1 MTTQVEQIG
10 YSRMCGN
17 ELLRLP
23 YRFKLPHSSLPDPRR
38 FMRLLCPVILI
49 LLSTVDRVWNL
60 LAMSDPAA
68 TQLVCHDLSG
78 FTAVTAQ

>member
-1 MTTQVEQIG
+1 MG
-10 YSRMCGN
+10 SHKC
-17 ELLRLP
+17 LRL
-23 YRFKLPHSSLPDPRR
+23 LHGLEAPHPSLPDPRR

-49 LLSTVDRVWNL
+49 LLSTVDRVWNQ
-60 LAMSDPAA
+60 LAMSDPIA